1 VVRNVVV
8 QDVRLSDAVKR
19 ADTAQMGGD
28 CNLGEALDEDG
39 HHVRAHQVAF
49 WAAKLPNSEAG
60 SHADVLI
67 DNLVSMNSR
76 VRLQNSGD
84 DCLGIWST
92 GITGMRIV
100 NVTAKVQ
107 STTVHSISTSAAR
120 ASRACGSST

>member
-1 VVRNVVV
+1 
-8 QDVRLSDAVKR
+8 
-19 ADTAQMGGD
+19 
-28 CNLGEALDEDG
+28 
-39 HHVRAHQVAF
+39 
-49 WAAKLPNSEAG
+49 
-60 SHADVLI
+60 VLI

-76 VRLQNSGD
+76 ADGLNVHGAVRGLLLQNSHLQNSGD